1 MALTGRLSAME
12 SSTGTLGTLKEGRE
26 RSSKEG
32 MDVLEVS
39 ATDDCAMGSAMDSPA
54 ADVSAVDISAKDGT
68 TVDVSAKNGTAVD
81 VSVKDS
87 AALESA
93 SKS

>member
-1 MALTGRLSAME
+1 MRRALAGRLSAME

-26 RSSKEG
+26 SSSKEG
-32 MDVLEVS
+32 MDISEVS
-39 ATDDCAMGSAMDSPA
+39 ATDECAMGAAMNSPA

-68 TVDVSAKNGTAVD
+68 AVD

-87 AALESA
+87 AVLESA
-93 SKS
+93 SKP

>member
-32 MDVLEVS
+32 MDVSEVS
-39 ATDDCAMGSAMDSPA
+39 AMDECAMGSAMDSPA

-68 TVDVSAKNGTAVD
+68 SVD

-87 AALESA
+87 AVLESA